1 MSRPAY
7 ITKIIAKPGKRD
19 ELKKLN
25 ESVCIESKKEPG
37 TLVYVMSQSSEN
49 PDEFWYFD
57 CYADQQAFE
66 LHCASAPFKHMS
78 ASLAGIV
85 TFTSATIPARL
96 ADMCLNGAL
105 AQWSSKACWSA

>member
-7 ITKIIAKPGKRD
+7 ITKIVAKPGQR
-19 ELKKLN
+19 EALKKLN

-57 CYADQQAFE
+57 CYADQKAFE
-66 LHCASAPFKHMS
+66 LHCASAPCD
-78 ASLAGIV
+78 
-85 TFTSATIPARL
+85 PA
-96 ADMCLNGAL
+96 
-105 AQWSSKACWSA
+105 K

>member
-1 MSRPAY
+1 MSRPAF
-7 ITKIIAKPGKRD
+7 ITKIVARPGQR
-19 ELKKLN
+19 EALKQLN

-57 CYADQQAFE
+57 CYADQKAFE

-78 ASLAGIV
+78 ASLADIV
-85 TFTSATIPARL
+85 AEVQVTPLTPFAAVNF
-96 ADMCLNGAL
+96 D
-105 AQWSSKACWSA
+105 